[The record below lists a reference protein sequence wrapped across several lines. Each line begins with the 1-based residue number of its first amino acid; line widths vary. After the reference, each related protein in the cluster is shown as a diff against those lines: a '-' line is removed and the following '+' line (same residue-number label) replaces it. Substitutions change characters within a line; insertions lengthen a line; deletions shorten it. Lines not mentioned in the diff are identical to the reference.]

1 MEDLMSNENIL
12 GRILIVDD
20 EKENNEIIRD
30 ILEDVN
36 YHTVLA
42 SNASE
47 AKTIIAVEDFDLVLL
62 DVWMPGQDGMSLL
75 EEWIIDGFDTPIV
88 MMSGHAEPSD
98 IVRALKLGAVDFL
111 KKPLHDFLPIV
122 RNILKPQVQPVS
134 SQEVIGIDYSL
145 KLKEARNLFERQYL
159 LHHLSLN
166 NSNIATVAEKAG
178 LERTTLYRKLKDL
191 GIDKK

>member
-1 MEDLMSNENIL
+1 MSNENIL

-20 EKENNEIIRD
+20 EKENNEIIKD

-36 YHTVLA
+36 YHAVLA
-42 SNASE
+42 SNANE

-75 EEWIIDGFDTPIV
+75 EELIIDGFDTPIV

-111 KKPLHDFLPIV
+111 KKPLHVFLPIG
-122 RNILKPQVQPVS
+122 RNILTPQEKTES
-134 SQEVIGIDYSL
+134 SQEVSGIDYSL

-159 LHHLSLN
+159 HHHLSLN
-166 NSNIATVAEKAG
+166 DNNIATVAEKAG

>member
-1 MEDLMSNENIL
+1 MNDESIL
-12 GRILIVDD
+12 GRILIIDD
-20 EKENNEIIRD
+20 EKQNNEIIKD

-36 YHTVLA
+36 YRTVLA
-42 SNASE
+42 SSASE
-47 AKTIIAVEDFDLVLL
+47 AKTIVAVEDFDLVLL

-122 RNILKPQVQPVS
+122 RNILKPQEQPES

-166 NSNIATVAEKAG
+166 DNNIATVAEKAG

>member
-1 MEDLMSNENIL
+1 MSNENIL

-20 EKENNEIIRD
+20 EKENNEIIKD

-36 YHTVLA
+36 YHAVLA
-42 SNASE
+42 SNANE

-122 RNILKPQVQPVS
+122 RNILTPQEQTES
-134 SQEVIGIDYSL
+134 SQEVSGIDYSL

-166 NSNIATVAEKAG
+166 DNNIATVAEKAG

>member
-20 EKENNEIIRD
+20 EKENNEIIKD

-36 YHTVLA
+36 YHAVLA
-42 SNASE
+42 SNANE

-166 NSNIATVAEKAG
+166 NNNIATVAEKAG

>member
-1 MEDLMSNENIL
+1 MSNENIL

-20 EKENNEIIRD
+20 EKENNEIIKD

-36 YHTVLA
+36 YHAVLA
-42 SNASE
+42 SNANE
-47 AKTIIAVEDFDLVLL
+47 AKTIVAVEDFDLVLL

-122 RNILKPQVQPVS
+122 RNILTPQEQTES
-134 SQEVIGIDYSL
+134 SQEVSGIDYSL

-166 NSNIATVAEKAG
+166 DNNIATVAEKAG

>member
-1 MEDLMSNENIL
+1 MEDLMSDESIF
-12 GRILIVDD
+12 GRILIIDD
-20 EKENNEIIRD
+20 EKQNNEIIKD

-36 YHTVLA
+36 YRTILA
-42 SNASE
+42 SSANE
-47 AKTIIAVEDFDLVLL
+47 AKTIVAVEDFDLVLL

-98 IVRALKLGAVDFL
+98 IVKALKLGAVDFL

-122 RNILKPQVQPVS
+122 RNILKPREQTES
-134 SQEVIGIDYSL
+134 SQEVRGIDYSL
-145 KLKEARNLFERQYL
+145 KLKEARSLFERQYL

-166 NSNIATVAEKAG
+166 DNNIATVAEKAG

>member
-1 MEDLMSNENIL
+1 MSDENIL
-12 GRILIVDD
+12 GRILIIDD
-20 EKENNEIIRD
+20 EKQNNEIIRD

-36 YHTVLA
+36 YRTVLA
-42 SNASE
+42 SSASE
-47 AKTIIAVEDFDLVLL
+47 AKTIIAVEEFDLVLL

-122 RNILKPQVQPVS
+122 RNILTPQEQTES
-134 SQEVIGIDYSL
+134 SQEVSGIDYSL

-166 NSNIATVAEKAG
+166 NNNIATVAEKAG

>member
-1 MEDLMSNENIL
+1 MIDESIL
-12 GRILIVDD
+12 GRILIIDD
-20 EKENNEIIRD
+20 EKQNNEIIKD

-36 YHTVLA
+36 YRTILA
-42 SNASE
+42 SSANE
-47 AKTIIAVEDFDLVLL
+47 AKTIVAVEDFDLVLL

-98 IVRALKLGAVDFL
+98 IVKALKLGAVDFL

-122 RNILKPQVQPVS
+122 RNILKPREQTES
-134 SQEVIGIDYSL
+134 SQEVSGIDYSL

-166 NSNIATVAEKAG
+166 DNNIATVAEKAG

>member
-1 MEDLMSNENIL
+1 MIDESIL
-12 GRILIVDD
+12 GRILIIDD
-20 EKENNEIIRD
+20 EKQNNEIIRD
-30 ILEDVN
+30 VLEDVN
-36 YHTVLA
+36 YRTVLA
-42 SNASE
+42 SSANG
-47 AKTIIAVEDFDLVLL
+47 AKTIVAVEDFDLVLL

-98 IVRALKLGAVDFL
+98 IVKALKLGAVDFL

-122 RNILKPQVQPVS
+122 RNILKPREQTES
-134 SQEVIGIDYSL
+134 SQEVSGIDYSL
-145 KLKEARNLFERQYL
+145 KLKEARSLFERQYL

-166 NSNIATVAEKAG
+166 DNNIATVAEKAG

>member
-1 MEDLMSNENIL
+1 MEDLMSDESIF
-12 GRILIVDD
+12 GRILIIDD
-20 EKENNEIIRD
+20 EKQNNEIIRD

-36 YHTVLA
+36 YRTVLA
-42 SNASE
+42 SSASE
-47 AKTIIAVEDFDLVLL
+47 AKTIVAVEDFDLVLL
-62 DVWMPGQDGMSLL
+62 DVWMPVQDGMSLL

-122 RNILKPQVQPVS
+122 RNILTPQEQTES
-134 SQEVIGIDYSL
+134 SQEVSGIDYSL

-166 NSNIATVAEKAG
+166 DNNIATVAEKAG

>member
-1 MEDLMSNENIL
+1 MRDESIL
-12 GRILIVDD
+12 GRILIIDD
-20 EKENNEIIRD
+20 EKQNNEIIKD

-36 YHTVLA
+36 YRTILA
-42 SNASE
+42 SSANE
-47 AKTIIAVEDFDLVLL
+47 AKTIVAVEDFDLVLL

-98 IVRALKLGAVDFL
+98 IVKALKLGAVDFL

-122 RNILKPQVQPVS
+122 RNILKPREQTES
-134 SQEVIGIDYSL
+134 SQEVSGIDYSL
-145 KLKEARNLFERQYL
+145 KLKEARSLFERQYL

-166 NSNIATVAEKAG
+166 DNNIATVAEKAG

>member
-1 MEDLMSNENIL
+1 MIDESIL
-12 GRILIVDD
+12 GRILIIDD
-20 EKENNEIIRD
+20 EKQNNEIIKD

-36 YHTVLA
+36 YRTILA
-42 SNASE
+42 SSANE
-47 AKTIIAVEDFDLVLL
+47 AKTIVAVEDFDLVLL

-98 IVRALKLGAVDFL
+98 IVKALKLGAVDFL

-122 RNILKPQVQPVS
+122 RNILKPREQTES
-134 SQEVIGIDYSL
+134 SQEVSGIDYSL
-145 KLKEARNLFERQYL
+145 KLKEARSLFERQYL

-166 NSNIATVAEKAG
+166 DNNIASVAEKAG

>member
-1 MEDLMSNENIL
+1 MSNENIL

-20 EKENNEIIRD
+20 EKENNEIIKD

-36 YHTVLA
+36 YHAVLA
-42 SNASE
+42 NNANE
-47 AKTIIAVEDFDLVLL
+47 AKTIVAVEDFDLVLL

-122 RNILKPQVQPVS
+122 RNILKPQEQSLS

>member
-1 MEDLMSNENIL
+1 MSDENIL
-12 GRILIVDD
+12 GRILIIDD
-20 EKENNEIIRD
+20 EKQNNEIIKD

-36 YHTVLA
+36 YRTVLA
-42 SNASE
+42 SSANE
-47 AKTIIAVEDFDLVLL
+47 AKTIVAVEDFDLVLL

-98 IVRALKLGAVDFL
+98 IVKALKLGAVDFL

-122 RNILKPQVQPVS
+122 RNILKPREQTES
-134 SQEVIGIDYSL
+134 SQEVSGIDYSL
-145 KLKEARNLFERQYL
+145 KLKEARSLFERQYL

-166 NSNIATVAEKAG
+166 DNNIASVAEKAG

>member
-1 MEDLMSNENIL
+1 MNDKGIL
-12 GRILIVDD
+12 GRILIIDD
-20 EKENNEIIRD
+20 EKHNNEIIKD

-36 YHTVLA
+36 YRAVLA
-42 SNASE
+42 SNANE
-47 AKTIIAVEDFDLVLL
+47 AKTIVAVEDFDLILL

-75 EEWIIDGFDTPIV
+75 EEWIIDGFDIPIV

-98 IVRALKLGAVDFL
+98 IVKALKLGAVDFL

-122 RNILKPQVQPVS
+122 RNILKPQEQLVS
-134 SQEVIGIDYSL
+134 SQEVSGIDYSL

-166 NSNIATVAEKAG
+166 NNNIATVAEKAG

-191 GIDKK
+191 GIDNK

>member
-1 MEDLMSNENIL
+1 MNDESIL
-12 GRILIVDD
+12 GRILIIDD
-20 EKENNEIIRD
+20 EKQNNEIIKD

-36 YHTVLA
+36 YLTVLA
-42 SNASE
+42 SSASE
-47 AKTIIAVEDFDLVLL
+47 AKTIVAVEDFDLVLL

-122 RNILKPQVQPVS
+122 RNILKPQEQPES

-159 LHHLSLN
+159 LHNLSLN
-166 NSNIATVAEKAG
+166 NNNITTVAEKAG

>member
-1 MEDLMSNENIL
+1 MSDESIF
-12 GRILIVDD
+12 GRILIIDD
-20 EKENNEIIRD
+20 EKQNNEIIRD

-36 YHTVLA
+36 YRTVLA
-42 SNASE
+42 SSARE
-47 AKTIIAVEDFDLVLL
+47 AKTIVAVEDFDLVLL
-62 DVWMPGQDGMSLL
+62 DVWMPVQDGMSLL

-122 RNILKPQVQPVS
+122 RNILTPQEQTES
-134 SQEVIGIDYSL
+134 SQEVSGIDYSL

-166 NSNIATVAEKAG
+166 DNNIATVAEKAG